1 MRIVVFIGSPIEDD
15 EKEVKLKFEIISTLF
30 MFVLYV
36 F

>member
-15 EKEVKLKFEIISTLF
+15 EKEVKLNFEIISTLF
-30 MFVLYV
+30 MFVLYI